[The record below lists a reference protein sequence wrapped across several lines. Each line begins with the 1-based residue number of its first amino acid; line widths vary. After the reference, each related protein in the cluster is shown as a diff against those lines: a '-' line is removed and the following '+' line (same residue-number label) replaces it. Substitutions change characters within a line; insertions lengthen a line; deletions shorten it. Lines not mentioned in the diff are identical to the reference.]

1 MTKEEIWEKWDDK
14 ADKEGFAINGKYWNL
29 QAMQEYAEEYH
40 REKLR
45 EELLKFAEWMEGD
58 MRPEYIIQW
67 VDKYLSLQI
76 IE

>member
-1 MTKEEIWEKWDDK
+1 MTKEEILE
-14 ADKEGFAINGKYWNL
+14 KYWHNRTSVKRAAL
-29 QAMQEYAEEYH
+29 EAMQEYAEEYH

-67 VDKYLSLQI
+67 VDKYLSL
-76 IE
+76 

>member
-1 MTKEEIWEKWDDK
+1 MTKEEIVYKLWKQNELHSEVYRDV
-14 ADKEGFAINGKYWNL
+14 ALE
-29 QAMQEYAEEYH
+29 AMQEYALEYH

-67 VDKYLSLQI
+67 VDKYLSL
-76 IE
+76 